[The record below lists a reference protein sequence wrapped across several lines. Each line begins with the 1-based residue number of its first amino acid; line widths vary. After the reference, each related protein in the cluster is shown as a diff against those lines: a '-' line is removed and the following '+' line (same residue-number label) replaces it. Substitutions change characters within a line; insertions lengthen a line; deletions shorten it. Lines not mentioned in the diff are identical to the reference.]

1 MDGIVG
7 PQTWAR
13 LAPPTIKQGDTGNHV
28 YLVQEILKSYSY
40 PPFDPGPV
48 DGIFGPLTKAAVENY
63 QDGAVDYFGNE
74 LKVDGV
80 VGPVTW
86 RAHLQLSHTFRRSP
100 AAVGLGNGGT
110 ARVPR
115 SRLRGNCT
123 RWASARSAWEC
134 GRRMSLLQID
144 QEVPRSAGRRSE
156 WAACASESSWPRS
169 TPSGRTRRSRSSATS
184 S

>member
-1 MDGIVG
+1 MSDPIIKLGSTGEAVKKAQQELIFRYYLPAGTDDGIFGPVTRHRFLQYQLDRSVGEYNAYSFPLEVDGIVG

-63 QDGAVDYFGNE
+63 QDGAIDFYGNE

-86 RAHLQLSHTFRRSP
+86 RAIFS
-100 AAVGLGNGGT
+100 
-110 ARVPR
+110 
-115 SRLRGNCT
+115 
-123 RWASARSAWEC
+123 
-134 GRRMSLLQID
+134 
-144 QEVPRSAGRRSE
+144 
-156 WAACASESSWPRS
+156 
-169 TPSGRTRRSRSSATS
+169 
-184 S
+184 